1 MICWEI
7 QLFKKSI
14 KVLKTQQPISAFVME
29 MRFWNNVFNDLIM
42 ILVTKI
48 LHSSGSHRVLLIDYF
63 LFLAFYFK

>member
-14 KVLKTQQPISAFVME
+14 KVLETLQHISAFVME
-29 MRFWNNVFNDLIM
+29 MRFWNNLFNDLIM

-48 LHSSGSHRVLLIDYF
+48 LHSSGSHRVLLIDSF
-63 LFLAFYFK
+63 LFLGLLV

>member
-14 KVLKTQQPISAFVME
+14 KVLETLQHISAFVME
-29 MRFWNNVFNDLIM
+29 MRFWNNEFNDLIM

-48 LHSSGSHRVLLIDYF
+48 LHSSGSHRVLLID
-63 LFLAFYFK
+63 